1 MKTITKLLLLFI
13 IALTFQNCDK
23 DDYDSPND
31 NDPDLNAND
40 LIFQSE
46 NFGNTTT
53 GNFVGL
59 IKNEAGEK
67 LSNVQ
72 ITIGNVITTTDRNG
86 LFILNSVEVFENF
99 AYVKAFKNGYI
110 KGSRVVIPK
119 TDGVNRIDITLF
131 KKEVTAV
138 INSGESSTVSEPN
151 GTKVNF
157 LGDFIDQAGNPYT
170 GQVEVVLDYIRPNN
184 TAAFT
189 RMPGSLFAQNSTN
202 DATSLE
208 TYGMVSVNLF
218 SSSGE
223 TLNIDENSPA
233 TIEFPVDFSQTG
245 IAPESIPLWYFDD
258 AVGYWKEQGQAI
270 KVDNTYIGEVTHF
283 TWWNCDIPFDNV
295 NLCFSVTSNTSEA
308 STPYYTLITRNS
320 TDQMI
325 YSGILL
331 SSTTEECGLI
341 PLNEDITVSIYSTG
355 AECNFQLVHEQVLGG
370 YSSDASVDISFSEEF
385 LTTTISGTVTNCNGT
400 PLTNGYAFIDEFN
413 TFSITDGIINIG
425 LQHCTTTTTLV
436 QIFDFDTSQWTISNE
451 ITLNGETINL
461 GSLSTCEDIGGIFNG
476 NVTLTNQA
484 EVNEFGVFSF
494 VTVDGDLR
502 IGGEN
507 SDIVDLTPLEDLST
521 VNDNVSVFANDNLES
536 LNGLQNLV
544 TIGSGLFI
552 SNNAL
557 LTSIS
562 DLNNINSL
570 NRLSITNNDALTSL
584 EGLNN
589 LSNID
594 GSLTLEDND
603 VLTSIAVLGNLSNSS
618 GIYIENND
626 ALTTLVGLE
635 QITEISFLWI
645 TYNEALIDLNGLDNL
660 TTINVSPFFSSIQ
673 FLIGLQAQDD
683 GTSTPAANPN
693 LSDFCALENLLVN
706 GNGLAIPIGI
716 ANNAYNP
723 SSQDIIDGN
732 CSQ

>member
-1 MKTITKLLLLFI
+1 MKKITRLILLLLVS
-13 IALTFQNCDK
+13 LTLQGCENDDDISQNG
-23 DDYDSPND
+23 
-31 NDPDLNAND
+31 NDPGSNAND
-40 LIFQSE
+40 LMFQNE
-46 NFGNTTT
+46 NFGNVTT
-53 GNFVGL
+53 GKFIGL
-59 IKNEAGEK
+59 IKNEAGEN

-72 ITIGNVITTTDRNG
+72 ITIGNSIALTDQNG
-86 LFILNSVEVFENF
+86 FFIINDAEVFENF
-99 AYVKAFKNGYI
+99 AYIKAYKDGYVN
-110 KGSRVVIPK
+110 GSRVVVPK
-119 TDGVNRIDITLF
+119 TDGVNRINIVLL
-131 KKEVTAV
+131 KKEVTAT
-138 INSGESSTVSEPN
+138 INSGESSVVSLSNGVTVGFN
-151 GTKVNF
+151 
-157 LGDFIDQAGNPYT
+157 GDFITSDGSPYN
-170 GQVEVVLDYIRPNN
+170 GQVEVVLHSVVPNSN
-184 TAAFT
+184 SSFAQ
-189 RMPGSLFAQNSTN
+189 MPGSLFAQTTTN
-202 DATSLE
+202 VAVGLE
-208 TYGMVSVNLF
+208 SYGMFSVNLL
-218 SSSGE
+218 SPSGE
-223 TLNIDENSPA
+223 QLNISENSSA
-233 TIEFPVDFSQTG
+233 SITFPIDSNQLDS
-245 IAPESIPLWYFDD
+245 APDTIPLWYFDET
-258 AVGYWKEQGQAI
+258 VGYWKEEGQAI
-270 KVDNTYIGEVTHF
+270 KSNNKYFGLVSHF
-283 TWWNCDIPFDNV
+283 SWWNCDIPYDYV
-295 NLCFSVTSNTSEA
+295 NLCFTINSGTTDA
-308 STPYYTLITRNS
+308 STPYVVEIKHNTNQLIF
-320 TDQMI
+320 
-325 YSGILL
+325 SGDVL
-331 SSTTEECGLI
+331 SQDGEECGFI
-341 PLNEDITVSIYSTG
+341 PQNEDITISIYSTG
-355 AECNFQLVHEQVLGG
+355 QECNYQLVHEQVLGP
-370 YSSDASVDISFSEEF
+370 YSSDSSVNISFSEEF
-385 LTTTISGTVTNCNGT
+385 QTTTLSGTVTNCNGT

-425 LQHCTTTTTLV
+425 LQHCTTTTTHV

-451 ITLNGETINL
+451 ITLNGEIINL

-507 SDIVDLTPLEDLST
+507 SDIVDLTPLEGLSI

-544 TIGSGLFI
+544 TIGNGLFI

-603 VLTSIAVLGNLSNSS
+603 ALTSIAVLGNLSNSS

-660 TTINVSPFFSSIQ
+660 TSINVSPFFSSIQ
-673 FLIGLQAQDD
+673 FLIGLKGQDD
-683 GTSTPAANPN
+683 GTSTPAPNPN
-693 LSDFCALENLLVN
+693 LSNFCALENLLVN

-732 CSQ
+732 CVE